1 MSITKDEHEVVID
14 GSTVT
19 VRGTT
24 GLLEATWELEVD
36 GQVADS
42 RRATGLFTLRAEL
55 PDRSEVTA
63 AVHQG
68 VLGPTNVV
76 VMHDGSD
83 IARFRGFVA

>member
-1 MSITKDEHEVVID
+1 
-14 GSTVT
+14 
-19 VRGTT
+19 
-24 GLLEATWELEVD
+24 
-36 GQVADS
+36 
-42 RRATGLFTLRAEL
+42 
-55 PDRSEVTA
+55 VTA